1 MKVKIF
7 LMLLATIMIEGCQ
20 TGPPPKRVFVDGAR
34 ASITVSSME
43 TRNHQSV
50 FSEQRAIFTV
60 YSDKYGCPNMLSKH
74 GVVESAVLTSDNWE
88 RTFDI
93 PVGNHLFVYFRE
105 TYKNQLIREWC
116 EGGFVF
122 KPIEDAHY
130 KFRITSNISDMFVEQ
145 SCSATLHV
153 KEKGQ
158 KEVAARVLPIKLVR
172 GGAGFDQTIC
182 RISPKPAPEAAPEPD
197 RCTAADR
204 YWGTCQ

>member
-7 LMLLATIMIEGCQ
+7 LMLSVTIMIEGCQ
-20 TGPPPKRVFVDGAR
+20 MGPPPKRVFVDGAR

-50 FSEQRAIFTV
+50 FSEQRSSVTV
-60 YSDKYGCPNMLSKH
+60 KSDKYGCPLQSRH
-74 GVVESAVLTSDNWE
+74 GLVHSILLTSDNWE

-93 PVGNHLFVYFRE
+93 PVGNHLFVFFTE
-105 TYKNQLIREWC
+105 QYKNQLIREWC
-116 EGGFVF
+116 GGAFVF
-122 KPIEDAHY
+122 KPIENAHY
-130 KFRITSNISDMFVEQ
+130 KLRITSNISDMFVEQ

-158 KEVAARVLPIKLVR
+158 KEVAARILPIKRVAGGR
-172 GGAGFDQTIC
+172 GFGQSIC
-182 RISPKPAPEAAPEPD
+182 RISPKPAPEPASESD